1 MLPRRAEFC
10 GGTPVRRP
18 AFGCSRPDS
27 GWCGTKYN
35 RPMPLPRLRS
45 YHQSTA
51 KALGVEPLAAHA
63 EIARIAVLYEDL
75 RIELTAASE
84 NEMPKLD
91 TINARHR
98 KTYFLRRAVAT
109 LREFGE
115 AIRFLQGLP
124 EFGSIR
130 RSFEDSE
137 AIQMW
142 NDAVRFFK
150 DNAQYLQQIRNA
162 VGGHF
167 SRSAAAHAIKAIDPG
182 IIGSIEINFKDGKAN
197 PKAFFVD
204 ALVDEAML
212 ERRGNRTREE
222 YAAGMIAF
230 AMTGFNHAS
239 SCLHVLLLHY
249 LIPRFGQG

>member
-1 MLPRRAEFC
+1 MPVPR
-10 GGTPVRRP
+10 
-18 AFGCSRPDS
+18 S
-27 GWCGTKYN
+27 
-35 RPMPLPRLRS
+35 RS

-98 KTYFLRRAVAT
+98 RTYFIRRAIAT

-115 AIRFLQGLP
+115 AIRCLQGLP
-124 EFGSIR
+124 EFRGIR

-137 AIQMW
+137 AIRMW

-150 DNAQYLQQIRNA
+150 ENADYLQNIRNDF
-162 VGGHF
+162 GGHF
-167 SRSAAAHAIKAIDPG
+167 SRSAATHAVKAIDPG
-182 IIGSIEINFKDGKAN
+182 IIGSIEISFKDGKAN

-212 ERRGNRTREE
+212 KRRGDRTREH
-222 YAAGMIAF
+222 YAGEMIAF
-230 AMTGFNHAS
+230 AMAGFNHAF

-249 LIPRFGQG
+249 LIPRFGRG